1 MFFCVARENLRP
13 RHAEI
18 FSMPCACRGV
28 KDFLLLAMRYER
40 FNGTQIAQIRQISAD
55 PCSVFVARP
64 SKDSGILMFH
74 HRNAASLGIVQANL
88 TLHSLLCI
96 FAFLHGAKCMGVCLY
111 IIYNKSIN
119 VFIDLIRCS
128 PSPSYF
134 AFCKFAKMQNEGEKT
149 NFIFRPKKYMHF
161 FCQLKKMIYFCA
173 VRLFDNLNR
182 LYIYA
187 RHTPSPYVPH

>member
-1 MFFCVARENLRP
+1 MSKIVQYFCVAREKIRP

-134 AFCKFAKMQNEGEKT
+134 AFCKFAKMQNEGRKQIS
-149 NFIFRPKKYMHF
+149 FFAPKSICISF
-161 FCQLKKMIYFCA
+161 VSWKKWYTF
-173 VRLFDNLNR
+173 VL
-182 LYIYA
+182 
-187 RHTPSPYVPH
+187 

>member
-1 MFFCVARENLRP
+1 
-13 RHAEI
+13 
-18 FSMPCACRGV
+18 
-28 KDFLLLAMRYER
+28 MRYER
-40 FNGTQIAQIRQISAD
+40 FNGTQITQIRQISA
-55 PCSVFVARP
+55 
-64 SKDSGILMFH
+64 
-74 HRNAASLGIVQANL
+74 ASLGITLKPAGV
-88 TLHSLLCI
+88 LHSLLCI

-134 AFCKFAKMQNEGEKT
+134 AFCKFAKMQNEGEKI

-173 VRLFDNLNR
+173 IRLFDNLNR

>member
-1 MFFCVARENLRP
+1 
-13 RHAEI
+13 
-18 FSMPCACRGV
+18 
-28 KDFLLLAMRYER
+28 MRYER
-40 FNGTQIAQIRQISAD
+40 FNGTQIAQIRQISAASLGIVQANLTLHSLL
-55 PCSVFVARP
+55 C
-64 SKDSGILMFH
+64 ILMFH

-134 AFCKFAKMQNEGEKT
+134 AFCKFAKMQNEGEKI

-173 VRLFDNLNR
+173 IRLFDNLNR